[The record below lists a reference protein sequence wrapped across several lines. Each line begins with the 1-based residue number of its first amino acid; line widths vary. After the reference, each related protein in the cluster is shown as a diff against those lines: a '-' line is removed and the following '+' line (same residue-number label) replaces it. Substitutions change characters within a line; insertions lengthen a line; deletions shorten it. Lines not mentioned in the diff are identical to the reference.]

1 MKNAHLPFD
10 RLMALSKVEGR
21 RSLHS
26 SSLRRAS
33 MYASLLGI
41 SGALHLGVFD
51 QPAWQ
56 VLFSDLPEGQV
67 NFPAALDIL
76 AGAIN
81 LDNQMYP
88 GCYSSQ
94 GFIVRYEGFPGF
106 RGLTD

>member
-1 MKNAHLPFD
+1 
-10 RLMALSKVEGR
+10 
-21 RSLHS
+21 
-26 SSLRRAS
+26 

-41 SGALHLGVFD
+41 SGALHLGVFG

-56 VLFSDLPEGQV
+56 VLFSNLLEGQV

-88 GCYSSQ
+88 GRYSPQ
-94 GFIVRYEGFPGF
+94 CFIVWWEGFRSFLGF
-106 RGLTD
+106 TD

>member
-1 MKNAHLPFD
+1 MKNAHL
-10 RLMALSKVEGR
+10 R
-21 RSLHS
+21 RYLHS
-26 SSLRRAS
+26 SSLRRTS

-56 VLFSDLPEGQV
+56 VLFSNLLEGQV
-67 NFPAALDIL
+67 NFLAALDIL

-88 GCYSSQ
+88 GCYSPQ
-94 GFIVRYEGFPGF
+94 GLIVRYEGFPGF
-106 RGLTD
+106 LGFTD